1 MTSLSRIE
9 HAPVPAFDPVWLAR
23 VESTVLLTGD
33 HVQSCRLFDPV
44 SQTHWF
50 AQSAP
55 LTATAVCERL
65 RNAARLATRMESS
78 WAAIPAAT
86 IWTPDRLVLISDAE
100 ASTQFGMVNAS
111 EREDVPIA
119 ARLEL
124 AIGAVRAVA
133 AMHGRG
139 LLQGVI
145 RPESFLL
152 DDDGRMRLTGFGYA
166 VAVEEPCA
174 ALRHPADT
182 VLPYLAPE
190 LMRQDGARPSVGAD
204 LYALGVTLYKLLT
217 GELPFVAD
225 SPSGWQHAHMA
236 IEPAPP
242 QSRRPD
248 LPAVLGQIVIKLMAK
263 DAGSRYTSAAALLA
277 DLLRVRA
284 EWLQRG
290 RIEPF
295 CLDMPGTLP
304 LPGTGS
310 GLHGR
315 LSGRAREMEV
325 LHGALARVRATGV
338 SELVLLAGAAGVGKS
353 ALAEWLCGHADQT
366 GARFAAGKSDQL
378 QRDIPYAP
386 VVQAI
391 TSLTMTLLG
400 QDDASLQQVRL
411 RWLDRLTGQGRA
423 VAELAPVVEYVLGAT
438 VPLSE
443 VPARQAQARIESAV
457 LRTFAAFAAP
467 GEPLLLF
474 IDDLQWADAS
484 TLGLLEAFAA
494 HRPAN
499 ILLIAAY
506 REPGHEMAQRLAW
519 LQQGS
524 RSGGLPVSSI
534 ALQSLPGR
542 AVADLV
548 ATALDAPVAQVAPL
562 ARAIHA
568 RTGGNPLFCVQ
579 LLRALI
585 DDGVLARGEAGWAW
599 DDAALAHRRY
609 SDNVIELM
617 LRRFARLPK
626 SGTALLQ
633 HLACVGIRGE
643 AALQARVAGVGP
655 DELAHGLRPFID
667 AGMIVEVP
675 EGFAFQ
681 HDRVLEAAYSLV
693 EPEARPAAH
702 ARVARVM
709 IEHWGEHAADHAFE
723 IGSQIERTAGQALSE
738 PERVMFVRALN
749 DSARR
754 AKRAAVLTRAASH
767 VDLAFTLMDATWWDT
782 HYPLARDAH
791 LLRCECLLAQADL
804 DRAAREIDTLL
815 QREMPAVDKAAVYRL
830 LATLQTV
837 RSDYEGAINAALSGL
852 ALVDVHLERHP
863 SPARMR
869 EAYESVMALLGER
882 SIDSLGE
889 LPVTADVRMHT
900 VMGLLSTLISS
911 QFVRDGISFL
921 HVATMVELSL
931 AHGAT
936 PETPY
941 GLSWFGVFIASL
953 YDAYEDGLAFGLA
966 AMALVE
972 RHGYQAEQIATL
984 VAVDQVSVWT
994 RPLAFALGLAQE
1006 AVALGRE
1013 SGDIGMAC
1021 YACNHIVSDL
1031 LAMGEPL
1038 ALVDEEIE
1046 RGVGL
1051 TRLVRYADI
1060 ERILAAQRLFLRSLR
1075 YGGDGPASTVAQRA
1089 DDATSFSTR
1098 FWVWLHDGM
1107 AWAYRGQWMRALGS
1121 LRQAAALAWSA
1132 PAHINVADC
1141 RLYLALALAHA
1152 APADVDS
1159 VDGVDGV
1166 EGLDRAGVLATLA
1179 GHRDRFAR
1187 WTALNP
1193 LTFRNKLLLI
1203 DAEILRLQGD
1213 AMRALASYEQS
1224 ARVAAASGFVHEQ
1237 ALACELAGALCLAN
1251 GLPDSGLHHLH
1262 SARDAYRRWG
1272 AHHKADQL
1280 CRQYPELG
1288 DAGAGGPEQVPA
1300 EPARVAAGWEL
1311 GMRAAQ
1317 AMSSERVM
1325 DRLIES
1331 LMADVVVHA
1340 GAQYGLLLLMRGDR
1354 PMIEASARVVDGA
1367 VSTTLG
1373 TVEPNDDLL
1382 PLTVLNSVLRTRQTF
1397 ALADASADAPSIRMR
1412 GASGRRL
1419 RSLLCLPLVRGGTL
1433 IGAYYLE
1440 NNLAPGVFGA
1450 GRIAELEV
1458 LAPQVAI
1465 ALETARLYEQL
1476 IDENDR
1482 RLAAEMG
1489 LRSARAELA
1498 RTSHLTV
1505 MGTLAASIA
1514 HEVNQPL
1521 TAIVASV
1528 DASLRW
1534 LNRATPNLGEV
1545 QDGLA
1550 HIRKNGLRAAE
1561 IIRALRALA
1570 RQTPSVMTPLQP
1582 DEVLSEVLDMVR
1594 MEIAGHGVRVSTSLS
1609 TGGALVAADRVQ
1621 LQQVMLNLITN
1632 AIDAMAT
1639 TPPDARD
1646 LVIASALENA
1656 EVVIRVEDA
1665 GHGIPD
1671 AMRQRLFDP
1680 FITSKQSGMGMGL
1693 AICKSIVEAHGGE
1706 LDAAPRDGGGTVFTF
1721 RLPVLGSATRP

>member
-1 MTSLSRIE
+1 
-9 HAPVPAFDPVWLAR
+9 
-23 VESTVLLTGD
+23 
-33 HVQSCRLFDPV
+33 
-44 SQTHWF
+44 
-50 AQSAP
+50 
-55 LTATAVCERL
+55 
-65 RNAARLATRMESS
+65 
-78 WAAIPAAT
+78 
-86 IWTPDRLVLISDAE
+86 
-100 ASTQFGMVNAS
+100 
-111 EREDVPIA
+111 
-119 ARLEL
+119 
-124 AIGAVRAVA
+124 
-133 AMHGRG
+133 
-139 LLQGVI
+139 
-145 RPESFLL
+145 
-152 DDDGRMRLTGFGYA
+152 
-166 VAVEEPCA
+166 
-174 ALRHPADT
+174 
-182 VLPYLAPE
+182 
-190 LMRQDGARPSVGAD
+190 
-204 LYALGVTLYKLLT
+204 
-217 GELPFVAD
+217 
-225 SPSGWQHAHMA
+225 
-236 IEPAPP
+236 
-242 QSRRPD
+242 
-248 LPAVLGQIVIKLMAK
+248 
-263 DAGSRYTSAAALLA
+263 
-277 DLLRVRA
+277 
-284 EWLQRG
+284 
-290 RIEPF
+290 
-295 CLDMPGTLP
+295 
-304 LPGTGS
+304 
-310 GLHGR
+310 
-315 LSGRAREMEV
+315 
-325 LHGALARVRATGV
+325 
-338 SELVLLAGAAGVGKS
+338 
-353 ALAEWLCGHADQT
+353 
-366 GARFAAGKSDQL
+366 
-378 QRDIPYAP
+378 
-386 VVQAI
+386 
-391 TSLTMTLLG
+391 
-400 QDDASLQQVRL
+400 
-411 RWLDRLTGQGRA
+411 
-423 VAELAPVVEYVLGAT
+423 
-438 VPLSE
+438 
-443 VPARQAQARIESAV
+443 
-457 LRTFAAFAAP
+457 
-467 GEPLLLF
+467 
-474 IDDLQWADAS
+474 
-484 TLGLLEAFAA
+484 
-494 HRPAN
+494 
-499 ILLIAAY
+499 
-506 REPGHEMAQRLAW
+506 
-519 LQQGS
+519 
-524 RSGGLPVSSI
+524 
-534 ALQSLPGR
+534 
-542 AVADLV
+542 
-548 ATALDAPVAQVAPL
+548 
-562 ARAIHA
+562 
-568 RTGGNPLFCVQ
+568 
-579 LLRALI
+579 
-585 DDGVLARGEAGWAW
+585 
-599 DDAALAHRRY
+599 
-609 SDNVIELM
+609 
-617 LRRFARLPK
+617 
-626 SGTALLQ
+626 
-633 HLACVGIRGE
+633 
-643 AALQARVAGVGP
+643 
-655 DELAHGLRPFID
+655 
-667 AGMIVEVP
+667 
-675 EGFAFQ
+675 
-681 HDRVLEAAYSLV
+681 
-693 EPEARPAAH
+693 
-702 ARVARVM
+702 
-709 IEHWGEHAADHAFE
+709 
-723 IGSQIERTAGQALSE
+723 
-738 PERVMFVRALN
+738 
-749 DSARR
+749 
-754 AKRAAVLTRAASH
+754 
-767 VDLAFTLMDATWWDT
+767 
-782 HYPLARDAH
+782 
-791 LLRCECLLAQADL
+791 
-804 DRAAREIDTLL
+804 
-815 QREMPAVDKAAVYRL
+815 
-830 LATLQTV
+830 
-837 RSDYEGAINAALSGL
+837 
-852 ALVDVHLERHP
+852 
-863 SPARMR
+863 
-869 EAYESVMALLGER
+869 
-882 SIDSLGE
+882 
-889 LPVTADVRMHT
+889 
-900 VMGLLSTLISS
+900 
-911 QFVRDGISFL
+911 
-921 HVATMVELSL
+921 
-931 AHGAT
+931 
-936 PETPY
+936 
-941 GLSWFGVFIASL
+941 
-953 YDAYEDGLAFGLA
+953 
-966 AMALVE
+966 
-972 RHGYQAEQIATL
+972 
-984 VAVDQVSVWT
+984 
-994 RPLAFALGLAQE
+994 
-1006 AVALGRE
+1006 
-1013 SGDIGMAC
+1013 
-1021 YACNHIVSDL
+1021 
-1031 LAMGEPL
+1031 MGEPL

-1121 LRQAAALAWSA
+1121 LRQAEALAWSA

-1152 APADVDS
+1152 APADVD
-1159 VDGVDGV
+1159 GVDSV
-1166 EGLDRAGVLATLA
+1166 EGLDRAGVLAALA

-1203 DAEILRLQGD
+1203 DAEMLRLQGD